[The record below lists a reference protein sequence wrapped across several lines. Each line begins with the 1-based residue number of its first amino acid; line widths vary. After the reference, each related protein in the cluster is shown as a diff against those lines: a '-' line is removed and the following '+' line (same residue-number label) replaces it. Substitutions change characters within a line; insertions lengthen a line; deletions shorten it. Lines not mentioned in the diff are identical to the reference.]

1 MVVVVLDRV
10 LQSANW
16 CACADSRSM
25 EALVGCDHWW
35 WSGRRGL
42 LEGWPVVGAG
52 AWQMLLGLRRR
63 GEVCFGPSIV
73 SRRVSW
79 RGAQGAVS
87 VRWCLGRGWEGA
99 GHVTLSGLSAAHSL
113 EVDRVDLVRRI
124 CAVLDPPSLGV
135 SRAAVVGVLA
145 LRSG

>member
-1 MVVVVLDRV
+1 MFWAVDREP
-10 LQSANW
+10 A
-16 CACADSRSM
+16 R
-25 EALVGCDHWW
+25 E
-35 WSGRRGL
+35 
-42 LEGWPVVGAG
+42 LEG
-52 AWQMLLGLRRR
+52 RTR
-63 GEVCFGPSIV
+63 GG
-73 SRRVSW
+73 
-79 RGAQGAVS
+79 

-99 GHVTLSGLSAAHSL
+99 GHVTLLGSSAAHSL